1 MAKIALKLIPWL
13 MTFLSDKEVQ
23 RHLIETAEKLA
34 KKTSF
39 KSDDEVVAWFKDIWE
54 SK

>member
-1 MAKIALKLIPWL
+1 
-13 MTFLSDKEVQ
+13 MTFLNDKEVQ

-34 KKTSF
+34 KKTDN
-39 KSDDEVVAWFKDIWE
+39 KTDDEVVAWFKKIWQE

>member
-23 RHLIETAEKLA
+23 KHLIETAEKLA
-34 KKTSF
+34 AKTAN
-39 KSDDEVVAWFKDIWE
+39 KTDDEVVAWFRHIWE
-54 SK
+54 NK